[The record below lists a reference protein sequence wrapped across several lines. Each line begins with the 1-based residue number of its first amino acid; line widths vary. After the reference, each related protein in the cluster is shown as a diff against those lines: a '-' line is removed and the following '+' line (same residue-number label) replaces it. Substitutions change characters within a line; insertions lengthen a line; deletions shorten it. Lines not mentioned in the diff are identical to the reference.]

1 MSKQSK
7 RHMAGSGETLPVGVI
22 GEIITS
28 ASSAT
33 GTFATGVTVQNV
45 GVLTLT
51 PGTWIVSANVKFVTP
66 NSFNFHALSIS
77 PGSGTIDDAS
87 SIQPQAAQ
95 TGAYDSTA
103 NLIRIVRVTANTPLY
118 AVTRTW
124 IPTGTASY
132 TSMVFLALR
141 IA

>member
-1 MSKQSK
+1 MAKQAK
-7 RHMAGSGETLPVGVI
+7 RQLAGSGEALPVGVI

-28 ASSAT
+28 ASSTT

-66 NSFNFHALSIS
+66 NSFTVHTLSIS
-77 PGSGTIDDAS
+77 PGSGTIDDTS

-95 TGAYDSTA
+95 ADAYDSAA
-103 NLIRIVRVTANTPLY
+103 NLMRIVRVTANTPLY

-132 TSMVFLALR
+132 TSMVFVALR